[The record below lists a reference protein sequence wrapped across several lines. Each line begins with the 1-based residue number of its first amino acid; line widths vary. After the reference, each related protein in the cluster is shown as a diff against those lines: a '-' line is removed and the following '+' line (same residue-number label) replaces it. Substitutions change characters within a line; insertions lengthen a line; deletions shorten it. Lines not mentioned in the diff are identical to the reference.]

1 MGWFLLVFIIAVI
14 AAWFY
19 ASDENIDYIR
29 AAYVIPIII
38 IIIVFIYCICTDS
51 FNDFTFVLVFGCFPV
66 LCLFGYAVEK
76 KCGVSA
82 QGCEKCGRKDSW
94 HVKVAYTECLDRVY
108 KGQDKYGHAVYH
120 EVQDVYYHGRCDNC
134 GHESDFVK
142 RETHDVTY

>member
-1 MGWFLLVFIIAVI
+1 MGWLFLIFIIVLI
-14 AAWFY
+14 SAWFF
-19 ASDENIDYIR
+19 ANDENIDWIR
-29 AAYVIPIII
+29 AAYVVLF
-38 IIIVFIYCICTDS
+38 IVSLIVTIYAFCANTA
-51 FNDFTFVLVFGCFPV
+51 NDFTMFCFFS
-66 LCLFGYAVEK
+66 LFFLGLFGYAVEK
-76 KCGVSA
+76 KCGVTA